1 MAINTTQERLSII
14 SMAKPFMPQHFLPV
28 GSAARL
34 GPPRFSGAASR
45 PVAAWLYHMTYGTG
59 VVRLYAPFTLVFT
72 GLSTDELI
80 FTGYSTDSLIFT
92 GYSTDEIVKGG

>member
-14 SMAKPFMPQHFLPV
+14 SMAKPFMPQHFLPS
-28 GSAARL
+28 GS
-34 GPPRFSGAASR
+34 ASR

>member
-1 MAINTTQERLSII
+1 
-14 SMAKPFMPQHFLPV
+14 MPQHFLPV
-28 GSAARL
+28 GSANRE
-34 GPPRFSGAASR
+34 AAT
-45 PVAAWLYHMTYGTG
+45 WLYSMTYGTG